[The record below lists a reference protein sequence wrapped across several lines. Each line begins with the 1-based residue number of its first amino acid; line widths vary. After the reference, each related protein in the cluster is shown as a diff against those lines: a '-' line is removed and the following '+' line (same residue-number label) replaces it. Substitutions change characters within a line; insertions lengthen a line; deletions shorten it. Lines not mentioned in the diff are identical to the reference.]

1 MIRSEFTY
9 SKDIFFEFVGLGRA
23 VVFNG
28 EKTYRFSSKKRINK
42 IIERIYNSVHDYYQT
57 VGMNAY
63 ELESEDYKLGSIEV
77 MEHVFTRPGF
87 PETML
92 ELRKKHKVSFIEL
105 YKLAISKLLIKL
117 DSSILTTYICS
128 EGIERAKKII
138 LNNEAA
144 MIRIIKRELLNE
156 LLEKIETPVII
167 VLEEFHIEYLYEI
180 SKYVK
185 GFVIRNAVNK
195 DEIVEFAHAFEIPM
209 VASKDMIKNNNKVII
224 DNINKKY
231 YVNPKRKIQR
241 VYVEKMG
248 KLLIESDQKA
258 KYKMKHHKYYA
269 PMVDLRYLSL
279 IKNSSFYAGMATY
292 RPEYLFMT
300 KGMLPSKEEFL
311 HIFREI
317 FDAFSDSDIYIQT
330 PDIGDMKTLDFLPN
344 INAYIKNFL
353 YGHGIVF
360 RVFFDALNT
369 VIKERQKQIH
379 IVVPMIRDK
388 IEVMPWKQRIKDI
401 FGKLP
406 KEIQPLFGFQIETET
421 TADYIED
428 FVKTDFNIIGLD
440 TLSDEILTDY
450 SRYDKIPKKYMMDH
464 LYYYIQIAHQ
474 HMRRTGIRMKHLISG
489 NIMRNAEIFRKYFVG
504 GFTHFIVPISMMY
517 IAEDILDNYEKTR
530 GRYIGVAQKR
540 REDKKRKEEE
550 KKNNQK

>member
-28 EKTYRFSSKKRINK
+28 EKTYRFSSKKRISN
-42 IIERIYNSVHDYYQT
+42 IIERIYNAVNNYYLT

-63 ELESEDYKLGSIEV
+63 ELETKDYKLGATEV
-77 MEHVFTRPGF
+77 VEHVFTRPGF
-87 PETML
+87 PEMMH
-92 ELRKKHKVSFIEL
+92 ECRKNNKVSFIKL
-105 YKLAISKLLIKL
+105 YKLTIEQLLIAL
-117 DSSILTTYICS
+117 ENSFIST
-128 EGIERAKKII
+128 IESVEAIQRAKEII
-138 LNNEAA
+138 LDNESA

-156 LLEKIETPVII
+156 LLEKYNSPVIV
-167 VLEEFHIEYLYEI
+167 VLETFHIEYLYQI
-180 SKYVK
+180 SKQVK
-185 GFVIRNAVNK
+185 GFVIRDAHNK
-195 DEIVEFAHAFEIPM
+195 DEIVEFAHAYEIPM
-209 VASKDMIKNNNKVII
+209 IESQDIIKHHNKIII
-224 DNINKKY
+224 DNINKNFY
-231 YVNPKRKIQR
+231 INPKRKIQR
-241 VYVEKMG
+241 LYNEKIDQ
-248 KLLIESDQKA
+248 LLIKPNQEA
-258 KYKMKHHKYYA
+258 KYKMKLHRYYA

-300 KGMLPSKEEFL
+300 KGMLPTEEEFI

-317 FDAFSDSDIYIQT
+317 FDAFSDGEIYIQT

-344 INAYIKNFL
+344 INAYIKNFI

-360 RVFFDALNT
+360 NVFFSALNV
-369 VIKERQKQIH
+369 VIKESQKQIH
-379 IVVPMIRDK
+379 LVVPMIRDR
-388 IEVMPWKQRIKDI
+388 IEVIPWKERIKDL
-401 FGKLP
+401 FSNLP
-406 KEIQPLFGFQIETET
+406 KDIQPLFGFQLETET
-421 TADYIED
+421 SVDYIED

-440 TLSDEILTDY
+440 TLSDEVLTDY
-450 SRYDKIPKKYMMDH
+450 SRYDKIPKEYMMDN

-489 NIMRNAEIFRKYFVG
+489 NIMRNDKIFKKYFVG
-504 GFTHFIVPISMMY
+504 GFTHFIVPITLMY

-530 GRYIGVAQKR
+530 GRFIGVAQKR

-550 KKNNQK
+550 KNNKLK